1 MSLALRGASGA
12 DGMSSS
18 FSVHS
23 SVDMG
28 RHLFILHLHVEVLK
42 IINVVWCQFRD
53 FRCKVG
59 WVLLPQGACG
69 KQAGLGIYVSKKNPA
84 ETVC

>member
-1 MSLALRGASGA
+1 M
-12 DGMSSS
+12 SS

-23 SVDMG
+23 SVDVG

-42 IINVVWCQFRD
+42 IINVVWCQFRA

-59 WVLLPQGACG
+59 LL
-69 KQAGLGIYVSKKNPA
+69 V
-84 ETVC
+84 

>member
-1 MSLALRGASGA
+1 MSVVCFASGVVA
-12 DGMSSS
+12 MSS

-23 SVDMG
+23 SVDVG

-42 IINVVWCQFRD
+42 IINVVWCQFRA

-59 WVLLPQGACG
+59 LL
-69 KQAGLGIYVSKKNPA
+69 V
-84 ETVC
+84 

>member
-1 MSLALRGASGA
+1 MSVVCFASGA
-12 DGMSSS
+12 VAMSS

-23 SVDMG
+23 SVDVG

-42 IINVVWCQFRD
+42 IINVVWCQFRA

-59 WVLLPQGACG
+59 LLVWG
-69 KQAGLGIYVSKKNPA
+69 GLGRGRGI
-84 ETVC
+84 TVWWG